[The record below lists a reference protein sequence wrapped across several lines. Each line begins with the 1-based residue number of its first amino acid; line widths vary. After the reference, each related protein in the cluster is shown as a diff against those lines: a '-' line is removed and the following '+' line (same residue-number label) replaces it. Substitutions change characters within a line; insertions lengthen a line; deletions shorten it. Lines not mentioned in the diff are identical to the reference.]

1 MADQTSSR
9 LLDQVHDAIRLK
21 HYSIRTEEADVDWI
35 KRFILFHKTPE
46 GSVRHPQDMGAAE
59 IAAFLTHL
67 GCRQKC
73 CCFYTESSSQGLALL
88 ISQCVG
94 ARRHL
99 VRRCPAR
106 QKAQTP
112 AHGADQRRG
121 APRAQPDDRYASTS
135 FQDRDWLHKN
145 LLLSASS
152 SELFDSKGVDHMRTW
167 CLAIRL

>member
-9 LLDQVHDAIRLK
+9 LLDQARDAIRLK

-73 CCFYTESSSQGLALL
+73 CCFDPESSSQCLALL
-88 ISQCVG
+88 ISQRVG

-99 VRRCPAR
+99 VRRRPAR

-112 AHGADQRRG
+112 AHGADQRRD
-121 APRAQPDDRYASTS
+121 APRAQPDDRHAPTDGPPALRQRPAPDGVRPFARQGYRFRPAH
-135 FQDRDWLHKN
+135 DR
-145 LLLSASS
+145 
-152 SELFDSKGVDHMRTW
+152 RP
-167 CLAIRL
+167 RRQR